1 MGGRPQ
7 VSETIH
13 KAMGFNHQTTPMRPL
28 SLLVLVGGLTLGLA
42 AAEKKVDKKAAKATP
57 VIKAAPVATRPV
69 NAIHERAPIWYVW
82 TDKEGRKV
90 DAQFCGLSGDFITLQ
105 TRDGRTYHF
114 RTDLL
119 IPADVEFARSC
130 LDRTRL
136 NSFSREIIASAA
148 ADVDRLVGAVLSANG
163 QQPNA
168 PTTDAQFLRRIYL
181 DATGRIPTAKEAAAF
196 LDSPAP
202 DKRAKLI
209 DDLVFSP
216 GYSMQMFNWMADL
229 VRVKDTFGKG
239 VPAFTFE
246 DWLKARLAA
255 NAPWDKLV
263 SEMLTADGRLCDN
276 GATGFMLF
284 DAEMPLDGV
293 SNLMTTFL
301 GTNMACA
308 QCHDHPLA
316 DWTQKEF
323 YQMAAFFGATD
334 GKDEGVLREIQR
346 ASKTDS
352 ALNKGAVRK
361 LAEINAFRL
370 EDGSKQS
377 LVIPKDYKYKDA
389 KPGEA
394 VAPALIAWSKTDKA
408 LPAYNV
414 STKDPAK
421 LRDEFAR
428 WLTSPQ
434 NPRFA
439 TNIANR
445 VWKKA
450 FGVGA
455 IEPLHDIDDLTQ
467 ASSPELLAHLTF
479 IMKAAKFD
487 LREVQRVIY
496 NSKTYQAT
504 ASPTPDL
511 GKAKYLFNGPV
522 VRRLTAEQAWDS
534 LIVTAVGTYADNV
547 LLRRG
552 DDLKAMAL
560 PPGKVTISEVRNAL
574 DRTKKA
580 MGGGKGG
587 AGKKASGGS
596 TLGLANGYEGDKPI
610 TRFNLLLAR
619 ASELPQP
626 SAETHF
632 LRLWGQGDRLLADSA
647 TNDGSV
653 PQVLQMMNGAVGK
666 LVADARAEA
675 VIVAT
680 AATSP
685 ESQVNSLYLS
695 FLSRRPTPAE
705 LAAAQAALADGL
717 GASDLAWVLANT
729 REFLFVP

>member
-1 MGGRPQ
+1 MTLLYR
-7 VSETIH
+7 
-13 KAMGFNHQTTPMRPL
+13 
-28 SLLVLVGGLTLGLA
+28 LVLVSCLALGAVAQA
-42 AAEKKVDKKAAKATP
+42 ADKKAAKKAAEP

-69 NAIHERAPIWYVW
+69 AAIAERAAIWHTW
-82 TDKEGRKV
+82 TDKDGRKV
-90 DAQFCGLSGDFITLQ
+90 DAQFCGLSGDFITIQ

-114 RTDLL
+114 KTDILV
-119 IPADVEFARSC
+119 PEDVVFAKQC
-130 LDRTRL
+130 LDRSRT

-148 ADVDRLVGAVLSANG
+148 ADVDRLVSAVLTANK
-163 QQPNA
+163 QTLNA
-168 PTTDAQFLRRIYL
+168 PTTDEEFLRRIYL
-181 DATGRIPTAKEAAAF
+181 DAAGRIPTAKEADAF
-196 LDSPAP
+196 LGSAAP

-216 GYSMQMFNWMADL
+216 GYAMQMFNWMADL
-229 VRVKDTFGKG
+229 LRVKDTFGKG
-239 VPAFTFE
+239 IPAFTFE

-255 NAPWDKLV
+255 NTPWDKMV
-263 SEMLTADGRLCDN
+263 AEMVTADGRLCDN

-316 DWTQKEF
+316 DWTQKDF

-334 GKDEGVLREIQR
+334 GKDEGVLREIGR
-346 ASKTDS
+346 LAKGDS
-352 ALNKGAVRK
+352 AVNKAAVRK
-361 LAEINAFRL
+361 IAEMNAFRL
-370 EDGSKQS
+370 DDGAKQT
-377 LVIPKDYKYKDA
+377 LTLPKDYKYKDG
-389 KPGEA
+389 KPGDA
-394 VAPALIAWSKTDKA
+394 VAPALIAWSKTDKS

-414 STKDPAK
+414 STKNPAQ

-445 VWKKA
+445 IWKKA
-450 FGVGA
+450 FGLGV
-455 IEPLHDIDDLTQ
+455 IEPVNDIDDLTQ

-496 NSKTYQAT
+496 NSKTYQAG

-511 GKAKYLFNGPV
+511 GKAKYLFNGPI

-534 LIVTAVGTYADNV
+534 LVVTAVGTYADNV

-552 DDLKAMAL
+552 DDIKVMAL
-560 PPGKVTISEVRNAL
+560 PPGKVTMAEVRNAI

-580 MGGGKGG
+580 FAGSGKAAG
-587 AGKKASGGS
+587 GKKASGGS
-596 TLGLANGYEGDKPI
+596 TMGLANGYEGDKPVS
-610 TRFNLLLAR
+610 RFSLMLAR

-653 PQVLQMMNGAVGK
+653 PQVLQMMNGSVGR
-666 LVADARAEA
+666 LVSDTRAEA
-675 VIVAT
+675 VM
-680 AATSP
+680 AAASAKTP
-685 ESQVNSLYLS
+685 EAQVHSLYLS
-695 FLSRRPTPAE
+695 FLARRPTPTE
-705 LAAAQAALADGL
+705 LTAATRSLADGL
-717 GASDLAWVLANT
+717 AVTDLAWVLANT
-729 REFLFVP
+729 REFLFIR

>member
-1 MGGRPQ
+1 
-7 VSETIH
+7 
-13 KAMGFNHQTTPMRPL
+13 
-28 SLLVLVGGLTLGLA
+28 
-42 AAEKKVDKKAAKATP
+42 
-57 VIKAAPVATRPV
+57 VATRPV
-69 NAIHERAPIWYVW
+69 AEIAERAAIWHTW

-90 DAQFCGLSGDFITLQ
+90 EAQFCGLSGEFITIQ

-114 RTDLL
+114 KTDILV
-119 IPADVEFARSC
+119 PEDVVFAKQC
-130 LDRTRL
+130 LDRSRT

-148 ADVDRLVGAVLSANG
+148 ADVDRLVAAVLTAN
-163 QQPNA
+163 QQTLNA
-168 PTTDAQFLRRIYL
+168 PATDEEFLRRIYL
-181 DATGRIPTAKEAAAF
+181 DAAGRIPTAKEADAF
-196 LDSPAP
+196 LASVAP

-216 GYSMQMFNWMADL
+216 GYAMQMFNWMADL
-229 VRVKDTFGKG
+229 LRVKDTFGKG
-239 VPAFTFE
+239 IPAFTFE

-255 NAPWDKLV
+255 NTPWDKMV
-263 SEMLTADGRLCDN
+263 TEMVTADGRLCDN

-316 DWTQKEF
+316 DWTQKDF

-334 GKDEGVLREIQR
+334 GKDEGVLREIGR
-346 ASKTDS
+346 VAKGDS
-352 ALNKGAVRK
+352 AVNKAAVRK
-361 LAEINAFRL
+361 IAEMNAFRL
-370 EDGSKQS
+370 EDKAKQS
-377 LVIPKDYKYKDA
+377 LTLPKDYKYKDG
-389 KPGEA
+389 KPGDA
-394 VAPALIAWSKTDKA
+394 VAPSLIAWAKADKS

-414 STKDPAK
+414 STKDPAR

-450 FGVGA
+450 FGLGV
-455 IEPLHDIDDLTQ
+455 IEPVNDIDDLSQ

-511 GKAKYLFNGPV
+511 GKAKYLFNGPI

-534 LIVTAVGTYADNV
+534 LVVTAVGTYADNV

-552 DDLKAMAL
+552 DDIKVMAL
-560 PPGKVTISEVRNAL
+560 PPGKVTMAEVRNAI

-580 MGGGKGG
+580 FAGSGKAGGK
-587 AGKKASGGS
+587 KTSGGS
-596 TLGLANGYEGDKPI
+596 SLGLENGYEGDKPV
-610 TRFNLLLAR
+610 TRFSLLLAR

-626 SAETHF
+626 SSETHF

-653 PQVLQMMNGAVGK
+653 PQVLQMMNGSVGR
-666 LVADARAEA
+666 LVSDTRAEA
-675 VIVAT
+675 VM
-680 AATSP
+680 AAEAAKTP
-685 ESQVNSLYLS
+685 EAKVTSLYLS
-695 FLSRRPTPAE
+695 FLARRPTAPE
-705 LAAAQAALADGL
+705 LAAATRSLGDGL
-717 GASDLAWVLANT
+717 AVTDLAWVLANT
-729 REFLFVP
+729 REFLFIR

>member
-1 MGGRPQ
+1 MTLLPR
-7 VSETIH
+7 
-13 KAMGFNHQTTPMRPL
+13 
-28 SLLVLVGGLTLGLA
+28 LVLVSCLALGAVTQA
-42 AAEKKVDKKAAKATP
+42 ADKKPAKKAPEP

-69 NAIHERAPIWYVW
+69 AGIAERAAIWHTW
-82 TDKEGRKV
+82 TDKDGRKV
-90 DAQFCGLSGDFITLQ
+90 DAQFCGLSGDFITIQ

-114 RTDLL
+114 KTDILVPEDL
-119 IPADVEFARSC
+119 VFAKQC
-130 LDRTRL
+130 LDRSRT

-148 ADVDRLVGAVLSANG
+148 ADVDRLVAAVLTAN
-163 QQPNA
+163 QQTLNA
-168 PTTDAQFLRRIYL
+168 PATDEEFLRRIYL
-181 DATGRIPTAKEAAAF
+181 DAAGRIPTAKEADAF
-196 LDSPAP
+196 LASAAP

-209 DDLVFSP
+209 DELVFSP
-216 GYSMQMFNWMADL
+216 GYAMQMFNWMADL
-229 VRVKDTFGKG
+229 LRVKDTFGKG
-239 VPAFTFE
+239 IPAFTFE

-255 NAPWDKLV
+255 NTPWDKMV
-263 SEMLTADGRLCDN
+263 SEMVTADGRLCDN

-316 DWTQKEF
+316 DWTQKDF

-334 GKDEGVLREIQR
+334 GKDEGVLREIGR
-346 ASKTDS
+346 VAKADS
-352 ALNKGAVRK
+352 SVNKAAVRK
-361 LAEINAFRL
+361 IAEMNAFRL
-370 EDGSKQS
+370 DDGAKQT
-377 LVIPKDYKYKDA
+377 LTLPKDYKYKDG
-389 KPGEA
+389 KPGDA
-394 VAPALIAWSKTDKA
+394 VAPALIAWSKADKS

-414 STKDPAK
+414 STKNPAQ

-428 WLTSPQ
+428 WMTSPQ

-445 VWKKA
+445 IWKKA
-450 FGVGA
+450 FGLGV
-455 IEPLHDIDDLTQ
+455 IEPVNDIDDLTQ

-479 IMKAAKFD
+479 VMKAAKFD

-496 NSKTYQAT
+496 NSKTYQAG

-511 GKAKYLFNGPV
+511 GKAKYLFNGPI

-534 LIVTAVGTYADNV
+534 LVVTAVGTYADNV

-552 DDLKAMAL
+552 DDIKVMAL
-560 PPGKVTISEVRNAL
+560 PPGKVTMAEVRNAI

-580 MGGGKGG
+580 FAGSGKAAG
-587 AGKKASGGS
+587 GKKASGGS
-596 TLGLANGYEGDKPI
+596 TMGLANGYEGDKPVS
-610 TRFNLLLAR
+610 RYSLLLAR

-653 PQVLQMMNGAVGK
+653 PQVLQMMNGSVGR
-666 LVADARAEA
+666 LVSDPRAEA
-675 VIVAT
+675 VM
-680 AATSP
+680 AAEAAKTP
-685 ESQVNSLYLS
+685 EAQVRSLYLS
-695 FLSRRPTPAE
+695 FLARRPTSAE
-705 LAAAQAALADGL
+705 LAAATRSLGDGL
-717 GASDLAWVLANT
+717 AVTDLAWVLANT
-729 REFLFVP
+729 REFLFIR

>member
-1 MGGRPQ
+1 
-7 VSETIH
+7 
-13 KAMGFNHQTTPMRPL
+13 MR
-28 SLLVLVGGLTLGLA
+28 LLNSIILVFGLTCVAG
-42 AAEKKVDKKAAKATP
+42 AAEKKAAKKTSP
-57 VIKAAPVATRPV
+57 VIKAAPVSVRPV
-69 NAIHERAPIWYVW
+69 AAVTDRAPVWHVW

-90 DAQFCGLSGDFITLQ
+90 DAQFCGLSGGFITIQ

-119 IPADVEFARSC
+119 IPADVEFARAC
-130 LDRTRL
+130 LDRGRA

-148 ADVDRLVGAVLSANG
+148 ADIDRLVGAVLAANR

-168 PTTDAQFLRRIYL
+168 PATDEQFLRRVYL
-181 DATGRIPTAKEAAAF
+181 DAVGRVPTAKEAAEF
-196 LDSPAP
+196 LGSGAP

-229 VRVKDTFGKG
+229 LRVKDTFGKG

-246 DWLKARLAA
+246 DWLKSRLAA
-255 NAPWDKLV
+255 NTPWDKMV
-263 SEMLTADGRLCDN
+263 HEMVTADGRLCDN

-316 DWTQKEF
+316 DWTQKDF

-334 GKDEGVLREIQR
+334 GKDEGVVREVAR
-346 ASKTDS
+346 LTKGDS
-352 ALNKGAVRK
+352 ALSKAATRK
-361 LAEINAFRL
+361 IAEMNAFRL
-370 EDGSKQS
+370 EDRAKQS
-377 LVIPKDYKYKDA
+377 LVIPKDYKYTDA
-389 KPGEA
+389 KPGDP
-394 VAPALIAWSKTDKA
+394 VAPALIAWSKADKS

-414 STKDPAK
+414 STKNPAQ

-445 VWKKA
+445 IWKKA
-450 FGVGA
+450 FGVGV
-455 IEPLHDIDDLTQ
+455 IEPLNDIDDLSQ

-479 IMKAAKFD
+479 VMKAAKFD

-496 NSKTYQAT
+496 NSKTYQAS

-511 GKAKYLFNGPV
+511 GKAKYLFNGPI

-534 LIVTAVGTYADNV
+534 LVVTAVGTYADNV

-552 DDLKAMAL
+552 DDIKSMAL
-560 PPGKVTISEVRNAL
+560 PAGKITVAEVRNAV

-580 MGGGKGG
+580 FAGGKG

-596 TLGLANGYEGDKPI
+596 TLGLANGYEGDKPVS
-610 TRFNLLLAR
+610 RFSLLLAR

-626 SAETHF
+626 SPETHF

-653 PQVLQMMNGAVGK
+653 PQVLQMMNGAVGR
-666 LVADARAEA
+666 LVADTRAEA
-675 VIVAT
+675 VIAAT
-680 AATSP
+680 AEKTADA
-685 ESQVNSLYLS
+685 QVASLYLS
-695 FLSRRPTPAE
+695 FLSRRPSATE
-705 LAAAQAALADGL
+705 LAAAKASLEDGL
-717 GASDLAWVLANT
+717 GLTDLAWVLANT
-729 REFLFVP
+729 REFLFVQ

>member
-1 MGGRPQ
+1 M
-7 VSETIH
+7 
-13 KAMGFNHQTTPMRPL
+13 TPFLRLALVIIL
-28 SLLVLVGGLTLGLA
+28 STGGLAQA
-42 AAEKKVDKKAAKATP
+42 APKKTAKKAPEP

-69 NAIHERAPIWYVW
+69 VAVADRAAIWHTW

-90 DAQFCGLSGDFITLQ
+90 DAQFCGLSGEFITIQ

-114 RTDLL
+114 KTDILV
-119 IPADVEFARSC
+119 PEDVVFAKQC
-130 LDRTRL
+130 LDRSRT

-148 ADVDRLVGAVLSANG
+148 ADIDRLVDAVLKAN
-163 QQPNA
+163 QQARNA
-168 PTTDAQFLRRIYL
+168 PATDEEFLRRIYL
-181 DATGRIPTAKEAAAF
+181 DAAGRIPTAKEADAF
-196 LDSPAP
+196 LASAAP

-229 VRVKDTFGKG
+229 LRVKDTFGKG
-239 VPAFTFE
+239 IPAFTFE
-246 DWLKARLAA
+246 DWLKTRLAA
-255 NAPWDKLV
+255 NTPWDKMV
-263 SEMLTADGRLCDN
+263 FEMVTADGRLCDN

-316 DWTQKEF
+316 DWTQKDF

-346 ASKTDS
+346 VAKADS
-352 ALNKGAVRK
+352 AVNKTAVRK
-361 LAEINAFRL
+361 IAEMNAFRL
-370 EDGSKQS
+370 EDGKKQA
-377 LVIPKDYKYKDA
+377 LTLPKDYKYKDG
-389 KPGEA
+389 KPGDS
-394 VAPALIAWSKTDKA
+394 VAPALIAWAKADKS

-414 STKDPAK
+414 STKDPAA

-450 FGVGA
+450 FGLGV
-455 IEPLHDIDDLTQ
+455 IEPINDIDDLSQ

-496 NSKTYQAT
+496 NSQTYQAQ

-511 GKAKYLFNGPV
+511 SKAKYLFNGPI

-534 LIVTAVGTYADNV
+534 LVVTAVGTYADNV

-552 DDLKAMAL
+552 DDMKVMAL
-560 PPGKVTISEVRNAL
+560 PAGKVTMAEVRNAI

-580 MGGGKGG
+580 FAGSGKAAG
-587 AGKKASGGS
+587 GKKASGGS
-596 TLGLANGYEGDKPI
+596 TLGLANGYEGDKPV
-610 TRFNLLLAR
+610 TRFSLLLAR

-632 LRLWGQGDRLLADSA
+632 LRVWGQGDRLLADSA

-653 PQVLQMMNGAVGK
+653 PQVLQMMNGSVGR
-666 LVADARAEA
+666 LVSDTRAEA
-675 VIVAT
+675 VM
-680 AATSP
+680 AAEAAKTP
-685 ESQVNSLYLS
+685 EAQVRSLYLS
-695 FLSRRPTPAE
+695 FLARRPTAAE
-705 LAAAQAALADGL
+705 LTAATRSLGEGLAVT
-717 GASDLAWVLANT
+717 DLAWVLANT
-729 REFLFVP
+729 REFLFIR

>member
-1 MGGRPQ
+1 
-7 VSETIH
+7 
-13 KAMGFNHQTTPMRPL
+13 MR
-28 SLLVLVGGLTLGLA
+28 LLNSIILVFGLTCFSG
-42 AAEKKVDKKAAKATP
+42 AAEKKAAKKTSP
-57 VIKAAPVATRPV
+57 VIKAAPVSVRPV
-69 NAIHERAPIWYVW
+69 AAVTDRAPVWHVW

-90 DAQFCGLSGDFITLQ
+90 DAQFCGLSGDFITIQ

-119 IPADVEFARSC
+119 IPADVEFARAC
-130 LDRTRL
+130 LDRGRA

-148 ADVDRLVGAVLSANG
+148 ADIDRLVGAVLAANR
-163 QQPNA
+163 QQANA
-168 PTTDAQFLRRIYL
+168 PATDEQFLRRVYL
-181 DATGRIPTAKEAAAF
+181 DAVGRVPTAKEAAEF
-196 LDSPAP
+196 LGSGAP

-229 VRVKDTFGKG
+229 LRVKDTFGKG

-246 DWLKARLAA
+246 DWLKSRLAA
-255 NAPWDKLV
+255 NTPWDKMV
-263 SEMLTADGRLCDN
+263 HEMVTADGRLCDN

-316 DWTQKEF
+316 DWTQKDF

-334 GKDEGVLREIQR
+334 GKDEGVVREVAR
-346 ASKTDS
+346 LTKGDS
-352 ALNKGAVRK
+352 ALSKAATRK
-361 LAEINAFRL
+361 IAEMNAFRL
-370 EDGSKQS
+370 EDRAKQS
-377 LVIPKDYKYKDA
+377 LVIPKDYKYTDA
-389 KPGEA
+389 KPGDP
-394 VAPALIAWSKTDKA
+394 VAPALIAWSKADKS

-414 STKDPAK
+414 STKNPAQ

-445 VWKKA
+445 IWKKA
-450 FGVGA
+450 FGVGV
-455 IEPLHDIDDLTQ
+455 IEPLNDIDDLSQ

-479 IMKAAKFD
+479 VMKAAKFD

-496 NSKTYQAT
+496 NSKTYQAS

-511 GKAKYLFNGPV
+511 GKAKYLFNGPI

-534 LIVTAVGTYADNV
+534 LVVTAVGTYADNV

-552 DDLKAMAL
+552 DDIKSMAL
-560 PPGKVTISEVRNAL
+560 PAGKITVAEVRNAV

-580 MGGGKGG
+580 FAGGKG

-596 TLGLANGYEGDKPI
+596 TLGLANGYEGDKPVS
-610 TRFNLLLAR
+610 RFSLLLAR

-626 SAETHF
+626 SPETHF

-653 PQVLQMMNGAVGK
+653 PQVLQMMNGAVGR
-666 LVADARAEA
+666 LVADTRAEA
-675 VIVAT
+675 VIAAT
-680 AATSP
+680 AEKTADA
-685 ESQVNSLYLS
+685 QIASLYLS
-695 FLSRRPTPAE
+695 FLSRRPSATE
-705 LAAAQAALADGL
+705 LAAAKASLEDGL
-717 GASDLAWVLANT
+717 GLTDLAWVLANT
-729 REFLFVP
+729 REFLFVQ

>member
-1 MGGRPQ
+1 MTLLYR
-7 VSETIH
+7 
-13 KAMGFNHQTTPMRPL
+13 
-28 SLLVLVGGLTLGLA
+28 LVLVSCLALGAVAQA
-42 AAEKKVDKKAAKATP
+42 ADKKAAKKAAEP

-69 NAIHERAPIWYVW
+69 AAIAERSAIWHTW
-82 TDKEGRKV
+82 TDKDGRKV
-90 DAQFCGLSGDFITLQ
+90 DAQFCGLSGDFITIQ

-114 RTDLL
+114 KTDILV
-119 IPADVEFARSC
+119 PEDVVFAKQC
-130 LDRTRL
+130 LDRSRT

-148 ADVDRLVGAVLSANG
+148 ADVDRLVSAVLTANK
-163 QQPNA
+163 QTLNA
-168 PTTDAQFLRRIYL
+168 PTTDEEFLRRIYL
-181 DATGRIPTAKEAAAF
+181 DAAGRIPTAKEADAF
-196 LDSPAP
+196 LGSAAP

-216 GYSMQMFNWMADL
+216 GYAMQMFNWMADL
-229 VRVKDTFGKG
+229 LRVKDTFGKG
-239 VPAFTFE
+239 IPAFTFE

-255 NAPWDKLV
+255 NTPWDKMV
-263 SEMLTADGRLCDN
+263 AEMVTADGRLCDN

-316 DWTQKEF
+316 DWTQKDF

-334 GKDEGVLREIQR
+334 GKDEGVLREIGR
-346 ASKTDS
+346 LAKGDS
-352 ALNKGAVRK
+352 AVNKAAVRK
-361 LAEINAFRL
+361 IAEMNAFRL
-370 EDGSKQS
+370 DDGAKQT
-377 LVIPKDYKYKDA
+377 LTLPKDYKYKDG
-389 KPGEA
+389 KPGDA
-394 VAPALIAWSKTDKA
+394 VAPALIAWSKTDKS

-414 STKDPAK
+414 STKNPAQ

-445 VWKKA
+445 IWKKA
-450 FGVGA
+450 FGLGV
-455 IEPLHDIDDLTQ
+455 IEPVNDIDDLTQ

-496 NSKTYQAT
+496 NSKTYQAG

-511 GKAKYLFNGPV
+511 GKAKYLFNGPI

-534 LIVTAVGTYADNV
+534 LVVTAVGTYADNV

-552 DDLKAMAL
+552 DDIKVMAL
-560 PPGKVTISEVRNAL
+560 PPGKVTMAEVRNAI

-580 MGGGKGG
+580 FAGSGKAAG
-587 AGKKASGGS
+587 GKKASGGS
-596 TLGLANGYEGDKPI
+596 TMGLANGYEGDKPVS
-610 TRFNLLLAR
+610 RFSLMLAR

-653 PQVLQMMNGAVGK
+653 PQVLQMMNGSVGR
-666 LVADARAEA
+666 LVSDTRAEA
-675 VIVAT
+675 VM
-680 AATSP
+680 AAASAKTP
-685 ESQVNSLYLS
+685 EAQVHSLYLS
-695 FLSRRPTPAE
+695 FLARRPTPTE
-705 LAAAQAALADGL
+705 LTAATRSLADGL
-717 GASDLAWVLANT
+717 AVTDLAWVLANT
-729 REFLFVP
+729 REFLFIR

>member
-1 MGGRPQ
+1 M
-7 VSETIH
+7 
-13 KAMGFNHQTTPMRPL
+13 TPFLRLALVIIL
-28 SLLVLVGGLTLGLA
+28 STGGLAQA
-42 AAEKKVDKKAAKATP
+42 APKKTAKKAPEP

-69 NAIHERAPIWYVW
+69 VAVADRAAIWHTW

-90 DAQFCGLSGDFITLQ
+90 DAQFCGLSGEFITIQ

-114 RTDLL
+114 KTDILV
-119 IPADVEFARSC
+119 PEDVVFAKQC
-130 LDRTRL
+130 LDRSRT

-148 ADVDRLVGAVLSANG
+148 ADIDRLVDAVLKAN
-163 QQPNA
+163 QQARNA
-168 PTTDAQFLRRIYL
+168 PATDEEFLRRIYL
-181 DATGRIPTAKEAAAF
+181 DAAGRIPTAKEADAF
-196 LDSPAP
+196 LASAAP

-229 VRVKDTFGKG
+229 LRVKDTFGKG
-239 VPAFTFE
+239 IPAFTFE
-246 DWLKARLAA
+246 DWLKTRLAA
-255 NAPWDKLV
+255 NTPWDKMV
-263 SEMLTADGRLCDN
+263 FEMVTADGRLCDN

-316 DWTQKEF
+316 DWTQKDF

-346 ASKTDS
+346 VAKADS
-352 ALNKGAVRK
+352 AVNKAAVRK
-361 LAEINAFRL
+361 IAEMNAFRL
-370 EDGSKQS
+370 EDGKKQA
-377 LVIPKDYKYKDA
+377 LTLPKDYKYKDG
-389 KPGEA
+389 KPGDS
-394 VAPALIAWSKTDKA
+394 VAPALIAWAKADKS

-414 STKDPAK
+414 STKDPAA

-450 FGVGA
+450 FGLGV
-455 IEPLHDIDDLTQ
+455 IEPINDIDDLSQ

-496 NSKTYQAT
+496 NSQTYQAQ

-511 GKAKYLFNGPV
+511 GKAKYLFNGPI

-534 LIVTAVGTYADNV
+534 LVVTAVGTYADNV

-552 DDLKAMAL
+552 DDMKVMAL
-560 PPGKVTISEVRNAL
+560 PAGKVTMAEVRNAI

-580 MGGGKGG
+580 FAGSGKAAG
-587 AGKKASGGS
+587 GKKASGGS
-596 TLGLANGYEGDKPI
+596 TLGLANGYEGDKPV
-610 TRFNLLLAR
+610 TRFSLLLAR

-632 LRLWGQGDRLLADSA
+632 LRVWGQGDRLLADSA

-653 PQVLQMMNGAVGK
+653 PQVLQMMNGSVGR
-666 LVADARAEA
+666 LVSDTRAEA
-675 VIVAT
+675 VM
-680 AATSP
+680 AAEAAKTP
-685 ESQVNSLYLS
+685 EAQVRSLYLS
-695 FLSRRPTPAE
+695 FLARRPTAAE
-705 LAAAQAALADGL
+705 LTAATRSLAEGL
-717 GASDLAWVLANT
+717 AVTDLAWVLANT
-729 REFLFVP
+729 REFLFIR

>member
-1 MGGRPQ
+1 MPRFFRLFL
-7 VSETIH
+7 
-13 KAMGFNHQTTPMRPL
+13 A
-28 SLLVLVGGLTLGLA
+28 VLLA
-42 AAEKKVDKKAAKATP
+42 AGVGVEAAPKKAAKKADP
-57 VIKAAPVATRPV
+57 VIKAAPVETRPV
-69 NAIHERAPIWYVW
+69 AALADRAAIWHTW

-90 DAQFCGLSGDFITLQ
+90 DAQFCGLSGDFITIQ

-114 RTDLL
+114 KTDILV
-119 IPADVEFARSC
+119 PEDVVFARQC
-130 LDRTRL
+130 LDRSR
-136 NSFSREIIASAA
+136 SHRFSREIIASAA
-148 ADVDRLVGAVLSANG
+148 ADIDKIVGAVLTAN
-163 QQPNA
+163 QQKPNA
-168 PTTDAQFLRRIYL
+168 PASDEEFLRRIYL
-181 DATGRIPTAKEAAAF
+181 DAAGRIPTAKEAEAF
-196 LDSPAP
+196 LASAAP
-202 DKRAKLI
+202 DKRAQLI
-209 DDLVFSP
+209 DELVFSP
-216 GYSMQMFNWMADL
+216 GYAMQMFNWMADL
-229 VRVKDTFGKG
+229 LRVKDTFGKG

-263 SEMLTADGRLCDN
+263 FEMVTADGRLCDN

-316 DWTQKEF
+316 DWTQKDF

-334 GKDEGVLREIQR
+334 GKDEGVLREVNRI
-346 ASKTDS
+346 AKADN
-352 ALNKGAVRK
+352 AVNKAAVRK
-361 LAEINAFRL
+361 IAEMNAFRL
-370 EDGSKQS
+370 ADDTKQS
-377 LVIPKDYKYKDA
+377 LTLPKDYKYKDG
-389 KPGEA
+389 KPGDP
-394 VAPALIAWSKTDKA
+394 VAPALIAWAKADKS

-414 STKDPAK
+414 STKDPAR

-450 FGVGA
+450 FGLGV
-455 IEPLHDIDDLTQ
+455 IEPVHDIDDLTQ

-479 IMKAAKFD
+479 VMKAAKFD

-496 NSKTYQAT
+496 NSKTYQAS

-511 GKAKYLFNGPV
+511 GKAKYLFNGPI

-534 LIVTAVGTYADNV
+534 LVVTAVGTYADNV

-552 DDLKAMAL
+552 DDIKVMAL
-560 PPGKVTISEVRNAL
+560 PAGKVTMAEVRNAI

-580 MGGGKGG
+580 FAGSGKAGGKKG
-587 AGKKASGGS
+587 SGGS
-596 TLGLANGYEGDKPI
+596 TMGLANGYEGDKPVS
-610 TRFNLLLAR
+610 RYSLLLAR

-653 PQVLQMMNGAVGK
+653 PQVLQMMNGSVGR
-666 LVADARAEA
+666 LVADTRAEA
-675 VIVAT
+675 VM
-680 AATSP
+680 AAEAAKTP
-685 ESQVNSLYLS
+685 EAQVRSLYLS
-695 FLSRRPTPAE
+695 FLARRPTPTE
-705 LAAAQAALADGL
+705 LTAAKASLEGGLALT
-717 GASDLAWVLANT
+717 DLAWVLANT
-729 REFLFVP
+729 REFLFIR

>member
-1 MGGRPQ
+1 
-7 VSETIH
+7 
-13 KAMGFNHQTTPMRPL
+13 MRLLPR
-28 SLLVLVGGLTLGLA
+28 LVLVSCLALGVVSQA
-42 AAEKKVDKKAAKATP
+42 ADKKSAKKNAEP

-69 NAIHERAPIWYVW
+69 AAIAERAAIWHTW
-82 TDKEGRKV
+82 TDKDGRKV
-90 DAQFCGLSGDFITLQ
+90 DAQFCGLSGEFITIQ

-114 RTDLL
+114 KTDILV
-119 IPADVEFARSC
+119 PEDVVFAKQC
-130 LDRTRL
+130 LDRSRT

-148 ADVDRLVGAVLSANG
+148 ADVDRLVAAVLTAN
-163 QQPNA
+163 QQTLNA
-168 PTTDAQFLRRIYL
+168 PASDEEFLRRIYL
-181 DATGRIPTAKEAAAF
+181 DAVGRIPTAKEADAF
-196 LDSPAP
+196 LASPAP

-229 VRVKDTFGKG
+229 LRVKDTFGKG
-239 VPAFTFE
+239 IPAFTFE

-255 NAPWDKLV
+255 NTPWDKMV
-263 SEMLTADGRLCDN
+263 FEMVTADGRLCDN

-316 DWTQKEF
+316 DWTQKDF

-346 ASKTDS
+346 VAKADS
-352 ALNKGAVRK
+352 AVNKAAVRK
-361 LAEINAFRL
+361 IAEMNAFRL
-370 EDGSKQS
+370 EDSAKQS
-377 LVIPKDYKYKDA
+377 LTLPKDYKYKDG
-389 KPGEA
+389 KPGDA
-394 VAPALIAWSKTDKA
+394 VAPSLIAWAKADKS

-450 FGVGA
+450 FGLGV
-455 IEPLHDIDDLTQ
+455 IEPVNDIDDLAQ

-479 IMKAAKFD
+479 VMKAAKFD

-496 NSKTYQAT
+496 NSKTYQAS

-511 GKAKYLFNGPV
+511 GKAKYLFNGPI

-534 LIVTAVGTYADNV
+534 LVVTAVGTYADNV

-552 DDLKAMAL
+552 DDIKVMAL
-560 PPGKVTISEVRNAL
+560 PPGKVTMAEVRNAI

-580 MGGGKGG
+580 FAGSGKAAGGKKG
-587 AGKKASGGS
+587 SGGS
-596 TLGLANGYEGDKPI
+596 TMGLANGYEGDKPV
-610 TRFNLLLAR
+610 TRFSLLLAR

-653 PQVLQMMNGAVGK
+653 PQVLQMMNGSVGR
-666 LVADARAEA
+666 LVSDTRAEA
-675 VIVAT
+675 VM
-680 AATSP
+680 AAEAAKTP
-685 ESQVNSLYLS
+685 EAQVRSLYLS
-695 FLSRRPTPAE
+695 FLARRPTSAE
-705 LAAAQAALADGL
+705 LTAATRSLGDGL
-717 GASDLAWVLANT
+717 AVTDLAWVLANT
-729 REFLFVP
+729 REFLFIR